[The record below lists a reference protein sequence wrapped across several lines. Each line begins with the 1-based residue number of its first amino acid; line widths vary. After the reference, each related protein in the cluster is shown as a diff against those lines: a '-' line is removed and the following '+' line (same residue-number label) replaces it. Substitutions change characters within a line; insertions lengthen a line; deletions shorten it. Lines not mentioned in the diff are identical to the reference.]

1 VNVLFTLVGLLSF
14 GVAAGAMS
22 LGIMHALDVKHDTE
36 IREQSIS
43 ARRANIRRTR
53 AEARQEQ
60 RLAELTFWGYE
71 QRQRRF
77 DNEIEARRR
86 ARRK

>member
-1 VNVLFTLVGLLSF
+1 VSVFTIVGLLSF
-14 GVAAGAMS
+14 GVAAAALSFGV
-22 LGIMHALDVKHDTE
+22 MHALDVKHDTE
-36 IREQSIS
+36 LRETSIE
-43 ARRANIRRTR
+43 ARRSSLRRAR
-53 AEARQEQ
+53 AAVRQER
-60 RLAELTFWGYE
+60 RLAELTFWDFE